1 MATPKLIELKEHIR
15 ELLKKGFICP
25 NSSPWGAP
33 LIFVPKKDSTQRL
46 CVDYHALNEVTVKN
60 KHPLPMIDDLFN
72 QLCGAFVFSKSDLRL
87 GYHQLKI

>member
-72 QLCGAFVFSKSDLRL
+72 QLCGAFVFSKSDL
-87 GYHQLKI
+87 